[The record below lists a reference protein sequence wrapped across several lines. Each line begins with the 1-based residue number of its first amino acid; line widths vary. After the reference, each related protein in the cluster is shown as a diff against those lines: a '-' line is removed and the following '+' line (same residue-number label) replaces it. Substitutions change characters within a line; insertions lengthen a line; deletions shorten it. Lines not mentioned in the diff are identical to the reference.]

1 MKMRIAAVGRVR
13 ESYVK
18 AGIEEFAMRL
28 RPVQP
33 LEILEVASVEGL
45 PSEGYTIALTE
56 WGDNPDS
63 LAFAQRLDDLERT
76 ERQVTFLIGPAE
88 GLSKSLIQRA
98 DWRLSLSKMTFPHDL
113 ARLLLVEQIYRATR
127 IRRGEPYHK

>member
-13 ESYVK
+13 ENHVK
-18 AGIEEFAMRL
+18 VGIDDYLTRL

-33 LEILEVASVEGL
+33 LAVLEVASVDAL
-45 PSEGYTIALTE
+45 PTDGYTIALTE
-56 WGDNPDS
+56 TGDNPDS
-63 LAFAQRLDDLERT
+63 IAFARRLDELER
-76 ERQVTFLIGPAE
+76 EVRQVTFLIGPAA
-88 GLSKSLIQRA
+88 GLPQPLLQAAS
-98 DWRLSLSKMTFPHDL
+98 WRLSLSKMTFPHDL